1 MRTRPRGIERGRDRI
16 ASRAGPSGPHR
27 IVSRASAREGLAPT
41 TTPLTSG
48 HDQPPSA
55 WTSRAPIRP
64 YSPSR
69 PSAQSATRSPLAR
82 RGAPQPAARSQP
94 LRVPTTVGPYTPK
107 RPPSTPAAH
116 ASTTGPPPARPAGP
130 AADGRRP
137 GTSQPIAFQ
146 RMQNW
151 RFHHQSGEGPAAA
164 GPVGACA
171 PDPAPS
177 TPPGPTPPP
186 PAGLAGPTA
195 SRPPGHDGGH
205 VTVTRR
211 QPRRRRMRSP
221 STQAE
226 GTPPPPFR
234 WGACPRFIVHQP
246 VGGCAR
252 QPTVAGAPHRQGRPP
267 PAWADRGRTSA
278 ACAPHATGRIVR
290 PRAAAVRACE
300 TAGGAGPQRA
310 GSQQGLRAPSPFLGS
325 SSRAGPAPRLV
336 SRACHLG
343 ESGGRVG
350 NPGGKERGRAD

>member
-27 IVSRASAREGLAPT
+27 IVSRTSAREGLAPT

-48 HDQPPSA
+48 QDQPPSA

-82 RGAPQPAARSQP
+82 RGAPQPAANHCGCQP
-94 LRVPTTVGPYTPK
+94 LSAPTPRNGRHRHLRRT
-107 RPPSTPAAH
+107 
-116 ASTTGPPPARPAGP
+116 PPPPVHHRP
-130 AADGRRP
+130 DRP

-171 PDPAPS
+171 PDPTPS

-195 SRPPGHDGGH
+195 SRPAGQPATTATTAGTSQSLAVSPGAAGCG
-205 VTVTRR
+205 RR
-211 QPRRRRMRSP
+211 QRRRKGRLRHRSGGGRAHG
-221 STQAE
+221 SS
-226 GTPPPPFR
+226 
-234 WGACPRFIVHQP
+234 FIS
-246 VGGCAR
+246 R
-252 QPTVAGAPHRQGRPP
+252 SAGAPGSRP
-267 PAWADRGRTSA
+267 
-278 ACAPHATGRIVR
+278 
-290 PRAAAVRACE
+290 
-300 TAGGAGPQRA
+300 
-310 GSQQGLRAPSPFLGS
+310 
-325 SSRAGPAPRLV
+325 
-336 SRACHLG
+336 
-343 ESGGRVG
+343 
-350 NPGGKERGRAD
+350 